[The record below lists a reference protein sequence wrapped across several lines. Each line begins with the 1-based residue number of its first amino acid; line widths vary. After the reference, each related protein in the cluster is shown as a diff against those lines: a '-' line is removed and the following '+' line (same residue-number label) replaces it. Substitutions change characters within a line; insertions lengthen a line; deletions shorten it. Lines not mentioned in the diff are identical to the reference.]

1 MSRWWWLTLV
11 GFIYTLIVQV
21 FQLFILKQMHYA
33 QKKLKI
39 FFSFL
44 YVKVKEF
51 PFMKLE
57 HYIMQTKQ
65 DNVFWL
71 SADYRLGL
79 WLIFLRGFIF
89 LMLYEVNDTLYN
101 LLESC
106 LISFPLFCI
115 FSFFCKNS
123 QKNLIYNW
131 CFIDFYVASSWTIF
145 KCKDKPWVMLQGGN

>member
-1 MSRWWWLTLV
+1 
-11 GFIYTLIVQV
+11 
-21 FQLFILKQMHYA
+21 MHYA

-65 DNVFWL
+65 DNVICL

-79 WLIFLRGFIF
+79 
-89 LMLYEVNDTLYN
+89 
-101 LLESC
+101 
-106 LISFPLFCI
+106 
-115 FSFFCKNS
+115 
-123 QKNLIYNW
+123 
-131 CFIDFYVASSWTIF
+131 
-145 KCKDKPWVMLQGGN
+145 

>member
-1 MSRWWWLTLV
+1 
-11 GFIYTLIVQV
+11 
-21 FQLFILKQMHYA
+21 MHYA

-65 DNVFWL
+65 DNVFCL

-123 QKNLIYNW
+123 QKNLIYTVTDVSL
-131 CFIDFYVASSWTIF
+131 ISMLHLHELSSNVKTSLESCYKGEIKAGTF
-145 KCKDKPWVMLQGGN
+145 NQIHPESLQIS

>member
-1 MSRWWWLTLV
+1 MVTDIGRFYLHANCPSL
-11 GFIYTLIVQV
+11 
-21 FQLFILKQMHYA
+21 QLFILEQMHCA

-65 DNVFWL
+65 DNVFCL

-89 LMLYEVNDTLYN
+89 FDA
-101 LLESC
+101 
-106 LISFPLFCI
+106 I
-115 FSFFCKNS
+115 
-123 QKNLIYNW
+123 W
-131 CFIDFYVASSWTIF
+131 
-145 KCKDKPWVMLQGGN
+145 G

>member
-1 MSRWWWLTLV
+1 MMVTDIGRFYLHANCPSLHL
-11 GFIYTLIVQV
+11 
-21 FQLFILKQMHYA
+21 LFLKQMHYA

-65 DNVFWL
+65 DNVFCL

-79 WLIFLRGFIF
+79 
-89 LMLYEVNDTLYN
+89 
-101 LLESC
+101 
-106 LISFPLFCI
+106 
-115 FSFFCKNS
+115 
-123 QKNLIYNW
+123 
-131 CFIDFYVASSWTIF
+131 
-145 KCKDKPWVMLQGGN
+145 

>member
-1 MSRWWWLTLV
+1 M
-11 GFIYTLIVQV
+11 
-21 FQLFILKQMHYA
+21 
-33 QKKLKI
+33 
-39 FFSFL
+39 
-44 YVKVKEF
+44 KEF

-65 DNVFWL
+65 DNVFCL

-106 LISFPLFCI
+106 LISFPLICI

-145 KCKDKPWVMLQGGN
+145 KCKDKPQESCYKGEIKAGTFNQIHPESLQISIHVAL